1 MSTEQSPAPAPTN
14 GAHWPPRSGSPTER
28 RLLAGPSARLA
39 ELVRA
44 VGVFFEL
51 MRGFRKLHFVGPCVT
66 VFGSARFGET
76 HPFYQLGRATGRR
89 LAEAGFAVMT
99 GGGPGIMEAA
109 NRGAREGGG
118 YTIGCNIV
126 LPMEQ
131 RPNPYLDLMIEFDH
145 FFVRKLMLVKY
156 SQAFIALP
164 GGIGTMDEVFET
176 LTLIQTNKRT
186 DFPVVLMGSDYWQP
200 LLEWLRQKMVAERTI
215 GVEDLGLLRVTDS
228 VEEAVTLITE
238 RTIESASR
246 ARRVAETPKPLLG
259 ESRPQKAA

>member
-14 GAHWPPRSGSPTER
+14 GAHWQPRSGSPTER

-176 LTLIQTNKRT
+176 LTLIQTNKMT

>member
-1 MSTEQSPAPAPTN
+1 MSTEPIPAPSPTN

-28 RLLAGPSARLA
+28 HFLAGPSARLA
-39 ELVRA
+39 ELARA
-44 VGVFFEL
+44 IGVFFEM

-66 VFGSARFGET
+66 VFGSARFGEA
-76 HPFYQLGRATGRR
+76 HPFYELGRATGRR

-131 RPNPYLDLMIEFDH
+131 QPNPYLDVMVEFNH
-145 FFVRKLMLVKY
+145 FFVRKLMLLKY

-176 LTLIQTNKRT
+176 LTLIQTNKMT

-228 VEEAVTLITE
+228 VEETVNLITE

-246 ARRVAETPKPLLG
+246 ARRVAATPKPLLG

>member
-1 MSTEQSPAPAPTN
+1 VSTEKSPAPAPTN

-28 RLLAGPSARLA
+28 RFLAGPSARLA
-39 ELVRA
+39 ELVRT

-51 MRGFRKLHFVGPCVT
+51 MRGFRKLHFVGTCVT

-99 GGGPGIMEAA
+99 GGGPGVMEAA

-118 YTIGCNIV
+118 YTIGFNIV

-145 FFVRKLMLVKY
+145 FFVHKLMLVKY

-164 GGIGTMDEVFET
+164 GGIGTIVEVFET
-176 LTLIQTNKRT
+176 LTLIQTNKMT

-259 ESRPQKAA
+259 ESRPQRAA

>member
-1 MSTEQSPAPAPTN
+1 
-14 GAHWPPRSGSPTER
+14 
-28 RLLAGPSARLA
+28 
-39 ELVRA
+39 
-44 VGVFFEL
+44 
-51 MRGFRKLHFVGPCVT
+51 
-66 VFGSARFGET
+66 
-76 HPFYQLGRATGRR
+76 
-89 LAEAGFAVMT
+89 
-99 GGGPGIMEAA
+99 
-109 NRGAREGGG
+109 
-118 YTIGCNIV
+118 
-126 LPMEQ
+126 MEQ

-176 LTLIQTNKRT
+176 LTLIQTNKMT

-215 GVEDLGLLRVTDS
+215 GVEDLGLLLVTDS